1 MSNDRRDTLVD
12 DDGTIDARR
21 LIGSGS
27 NDHAP
32 VSREACRRLRVALAY
47 GAEIGDHVRGVG
59 YERAT
64 AHYHATGK
72 CSHVHSVPPVAH
84 TTGGHGTGG
93 RWVIADE

>member
-1 MSNDRRDTLVD
+1 MSLDDPRDTLVG

-21 LIGSGS
+21 LLGSGS
-27 NDHAP
+27 DEHAP

-47 GAEIGDHVRGVG
+47 GAEITDHVRGVE

-72 CSHVHSVPPVAH
+72 CSHAHTVPPVAH
-84 TTGGHGTGG
+84 TTGKPGG